1 MPLCMQTFRQDVL
14 CAVRLIRHSPG
25 FAAVT
30 ILTLALGIG
39 ANTAI
44 FSILDALVLRILPV
58 WQADR
63 LVQVTPIYRNGQT
76 VPLSFPM
83 FQQLQDNQRV
93 FSALFGWTGS
103 FRRNLEVDN
112 ALVLASVRGVSGNYY
127 SALGATP
134 GLGRLVGS
142 DDAAANSGAPIAVLG
157 YEFWEHQFGRDPGV
171 IGRVILI
178 EGEPFTIVG
187 VSRKWFAGLTPGT
200 PPDITIPITAGRF
213 ATLTSNRASL
223 WIFATGR
230 LREGVT
236 IQQAGA
242 QLRSFWREVL
252 AATAPTTLPGQRL
265 QSWLG
270 MELEVNSAATGINA
284 ELRSRFERPLHVL
297 MGVVG
302 LILLVACVNLA
313 NMTLARVT
321 ARSREMSVRVA
332 LGATRLHIVRQLLVE
347 SLLLSGLGALLAL
360 GLAVGGSHLL
370 VAMITEGAATQV
382 ILDLRPDW
390 RVFGFAASAAVGTA
404 GLIAFAPAWQMLRQ
418 DPADVLRN
426 NQRTLAGT
434 VGWLSKVLIVTQ
446 IAASLVLLVGAG
458 LLLRTLEA
466 LRSLDPQFQIRS
478 VVQVRLNP
486 RPEGFKNVDINSY
499 RKQLVE
505 AVASLPGVV
514 SASFAG
520 LDIPAEDTGWT
531 DTVSVAAVDLPADAT
546 RVANLVIVS
555 PGFFQTLGIPIISGR
570 NFDWTDDEQHPRVAI
585 VDNNLARR
593 LVPAGDV
600 LGTRVRFGVQ
610 PELQELQV
618 VGVARSA
625 RLISLR
631 DPNKLVIYVPAPQHR
646 HYSEL
651 GNLFV
656 RAQNPARVTRAV
668 EDEIRSQGREYSIDA
683 KTLEDTNDQAMVEDR
698 ATAMLS
704 SLFAALALSLAG
716 IGLFGLMSYT
726 VAKRTREIGIRMAMG
741 AQRTA
746 ILQLVLGQSLLL
758 SAAGVMIGTPCAFA
772 ATRLVAHMLFGV
784 GPDDPLTFAIAGIAL
799 LAVGAVA
806 GYWPARRAMK
816 IDPMAA
822 LRWE

>member
-1 MPLCMQTFRQDVL
+1 
-14 CAVRLIRHSPG
+14 
-25 FAAVT
+25 
-30 ILTLALGIG
+30 
-39 ANTAI
+39 
-44 FSILDALVLRILPV
+44 
-58 WQADR
+58 
-63 LVQVTPIYRNGQT
+63 
-76 VPLSFPM
+76 
-83 FQQLQDNQRV
+83 
-93 FSALFGWTGS
+93 
-103 FRRNLEVDN
+103 
-112 ALVLASVRGVSGNYY
+112 
-127 SALGATP
+127 
-134 GLGRLVGS
+134 
-142 DDAAANSGAPIAVLG
+142 
-157 YEFWEHQFGRDPGV
+157 
-171 IGRVILI
+171 
-178 EGEPFTIVG
+178 
-187 VSRKWFAGLTPGT
+187 
-200 PPDITIPITAGRF
+200 
-213 ATLTSNRASL
+213 
-223 WIFATGR
+223 
-230 LREGVT
+230 
-236 IQQAGA
+236 
-242 QLRSFWREVL
+242 
-252 AATAPTTLPGQRL
+252 
-265 QSWLG
+265 

-446 IAASLVLLVGAG
+446 I
-458 LLLRTLEA
+458 
-466 LRSLDPQFQIRS
+466 P
-478 VVQVRLNP
+478 
-486 RPEGFKNVDINSY
+486 
-499 RKQLVE
+499 
-505 AVASLPGVV
+505 
-514 SASFAG
+514 
-520 LDIPAEDTGWT
+520 
-531 DTVSVAAVDLPADAT
+531 VSVAAVDLPADAT

-646 HYSEL
+646 QYSEL
-651 GNLFV
+651 GNPFV

-741 AQRTA
+741 SQRTA

-772 ATRLVAHMLFGV
+772 ATRLVCHMPFGG